1 MIELGK
7 CNIAVI
13 GLGYVGLP
21 LAIEFGK
28 YFPVV
33 GFDINLERI
42 AELKSGVDATREVTR
57 SEFKSASLLNFS
69 SEIDAIENCNIFIVT
84 VPTPIDDQKRPNL
97 SPLLEA
103 SKMLGLII
111 KQGDIVIYESTVYPG
126 ATEEKCV
133 PVLSEVSGLTFNE
146 DFLLAI
152 VQRE

>member
-111 KQGDIVIYESTVYPG
+111 S
-126 ATEEKCV
+126 
-133 PVLSEVSGLTFNE
+133 
-146 DFLLAI
+146 
-152 VQRE
+152 RET